1 MRIGFVV
8 VVFFTA
14 ALAAA
19 RRADAGAQFTWGGRV
34 STPQIVSGSAGFLI
48 GPLDAPP
55 RAPDAPP
62 PTKMYIPHGL
72 LIQVEPGLGGGK
84 VGLGYAKGLL
94 NVGGAGM
101 KAFYMRT
108 WGPTLWAQKNRGYV
122 GVEADA
128 TLFMKLS
135 VGVMRTVGDGPRDTA
150 FTGGIGIGF

>member
-1 MRIGFVV
+1 M
-8 VVFFTA
+8 A
-14 ALAAA
+14 ALDGPQA
-19 RRADAGAQFTWGGRV
+19 RRVRMNVEGNGKLGVLALADVDLAALQPVLEISAYGLEVLDGR
-34 STPQIVSGSAGFLI
+34 TDEHGEPGQ
-48 GPLDAPP
+48 
-55 RAPDAPP
+55 
-62 PTKMYIPHGL
+62 HGL

-135 VGVMRTVGDGPRDTA
+135 VGVMRTVGEGPRDTA